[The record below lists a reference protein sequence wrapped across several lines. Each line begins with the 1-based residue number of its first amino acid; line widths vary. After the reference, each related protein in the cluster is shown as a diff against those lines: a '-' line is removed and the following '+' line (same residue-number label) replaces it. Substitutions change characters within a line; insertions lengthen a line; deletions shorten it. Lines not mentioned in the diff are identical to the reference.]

1 MRGLL
6 RFLAPYKKQLVI
18 GPFFKLLEAILE
30 LFLPTVMALVV
41 NNGVAKGDGPY
52 VVRMGLVMLGMS
64 VLGFCCSL
72 VCQWNAAH
80 ASQGFGTDLR
90 ASLFARI
97 SSFSY
102 AELDS
107 FGTQTL
113 TTRLTN
119 DVNQLQL
126 AVAMLIRLVVR
137 APFICVGAIVMALI
151 LNARLSLI
159 LIAVTPFFALLIYF
173 LIAKSSPLYRACQRK
188 LDLLGSLVGENLSG
202 VRVIRAFAK
211 SAHERARF
219 EKANDDLSATLAR
232 VTRLSAL
239 LSPATSFIVN
249 AAIVAILWAGGLE
262 IDAGGFSQGGLI
274 AYINYVTQVLL
285 ALIVVSNLVVLFT
298 KAFASAGRVA
308 ELLDTEPSITG
319 SAPALPEVREASGA
333 GPAARP
339 LVEFRE
345 VSFAYYHTAER
356 ALEGIDLS
364 MGEGESLGIIG
375 ATGSGKTSLVNLVG
389 RFYEA
394 TEGRVLF
401 LGRDVRDWPLEE
413 LRRQIGY
420 VPQESLLFTG
430 TVASNLR
437 LGAEGASEEELREAA
452 RIAQAE
458 SFIEELP
465 GGYESPVLRGG
476 KNFSGGQRQRLAIA
490 RALAARPR
498 LIILD
503 DSTSALDFLTEAN
516 FRRALAS
523 RRPGLATIFISQ
535 RTSSIRDCDRI
546 VVMDDG
552 RIAAQGSHDELL
564 ASCGL
569 YREICR
575 AQDEKGKVADG
586 GAASAGGRD
595 GEAGVRA

>member
-1 MRGLL
+1 MRSLL
-6 RFLAPYKKQLVI
+6 VFLGPYKRQCVI

-30 LFLPTVMALVV
+30 LLLPTVMALVV
-41 NNGVAKGDGPY
+41 NNGVARGDGAY

-72 VCQWNAAH
+72 VCQYNAAR

-102 AELDS
+102 AELDA

-137 APFICVGAIVMALI
+137 APFICIGAIVMAMI

-159 LIAVTPFFALLIYF
+159 LIAVTPFFALLIYL
-173 LIAKSSPLYRACQRK
+173 LIAKSSPLYRACQGK
-188 LDLLGSLVGENLSG
+188 LDALGTVVSENLSG

-211 SAHERARF
+211 SSHERERF
-219 EKANDDLSATLAR
+219 EKANDDLTATLTR

-239 LSPATSFIVN
+239 LSPLTSFIVN
-249 AAIVAILWAGGLE
+249 MAIVAILWAGGRQ
-262 IDAGGFSQGGLI
+262 INVGGFSQGGLI

-308 ELLDTEPSITG
+308 ELLNTEPSIVA
-319 SAPALPEVREASGA
+319 SAPSATVAPHAAVGQATTVATALVQFEG
-333 GPAARP
+333 
-339 LVEFRE
+339 
-345 VSFAYYHTAER
+345 VSFAYYHTADK
-356 ALEGIDLS
+356 ALEDIDLS
-364 MGEGESLGIIG
+364 VGEGESLGVIG
-375 ATGSGKTSLVNLVG
+375 ATGSGKTTLVNLVG
-389 RFYEA
+389 RLYDA

-401 LGRDVRDWPLEE
+401 DGRELRDWPLVG

-437 LGAEGASEEELREAA
+437 LGNEAASDEELREAA
-452 RIAQAE
+452 RIAQAD

-465 GGYESPVLRGG
+465 GRYEAAVLRGG

-490 RALAARPR
+490 RALAAAPR
-498 LIILD
+498 LLILD

-516 FRRALAS
+516 FRRALADS
-523 RRPGLATIFISQ
+523 RPGLATIFISQ
-535 RTSSIRDCDRI
+535 RVSSIRRCDRI
-546 VVMDDG
+546 AVMDDG
-552 RIAAQGSHDELL
+552 RIAAQGRHEELL
-564 ASCGL
+564 ASCEL
-569 YREICR
+569 YRSICQ
-575 AQDEKGKVADG
+575 AQEEKD
-586 GAASAGGRD
+586 GAAGGGTPGADAR
-595 GEAGVRA
+595 VRA

>member
-1 MRGLL
+1 MRSLL
-6 RFLAPYKKQLVI
+6 RFLGPYKKQCIV

-30 LFLPTVMALVV
+30 LLLPTVMALVV
-41 NNGVAKGDGPY
+41 NNGVAKGDGAY
-52 VVRMGLVMLGMS
+52 VVRMGLAMLGMS

-72 VCQWNAAH
+72 VCQYNAAR

-90 ASLFARI
+90 AALFARI

-102 AELDS
+102 AELDA

-137 APFICVGAIVMALI
+137 APFICIGAIVMAMI
-151 LNARLSLI
+151 LNPRLSLI
-159 LIAVTPFFALLIYF
+159 LIAVTPFFALLIYI
-173 LIAKSSPLYRACQRK
+173 LIAKSSPLYRACQGK
-188 LDLLGSLVGENLSG
+188 LDALGTVVSENLSG

-211 SAHERARF
+211 SAQERDRF
-219 EKANDDLSATLAR
+219 EAANDDLTATLTR

-239 LSPATSFIVN
+239 LSPLTSFIVN
-249 AAIVAILWAGGLE
+249 MAVVAILWAGGRQ
-262 IDAGGFSQGGLI
+262 INSGGFSQGGLI

-308 ELLDTEPSITG
+308 ELLQTEPSIVD
-319 SAPALPEVREASGA
+319 SAPRTTVAPATTVAQALVQFEG
-333 GPAARP
+333 
-339 LVEFRE
+339 
-345 VSFAYYHTAER
+345 VSFAYYHTADK
-356 ALEGIDLS
+356 ALEDIDVS
-364 MGEGESLGIIG
+364 VGEGESLGVIG
-375 ATGSGKTSLVNLVG
+375 ATGSGKTTFVNLVG
-389 RFYEA
+389 RLYDA

-401 LGRDVRDWPLEE
+401 CGRDVRDWPLVE

-437 LGAEGASEEELREAA
+437 LGNEAASDEELREAA
-452 RIAQAE
+452 RIAQADV
-458 SFIEELP
+458 FIEELP
-465 GGYESPVLRGG
+465 GGYEAAVLRGG
-476 KNFSGGQRQRLAIA
+476 KNLSGGQRQRLAIA
-490 RALAARPR
+490 RALAAAPR
-498 LIILD
+498 LLILD

-523 RRPGLATIFISQ
+523 FRPGLATVFISQ
-535 RTSSIRDCDRI
+535 RVSSIRRCDRI
-546 VVMDDG
+546 AVMDDG
-552 RIAAQGSHDELL
+552 RIAAQGRHEELL
-564 ASCGL
+564 ASCRL
-569 YREICR
+569 YRSICQ
-575 AQDEKGKVADG
+575 AQEETDG
-586 GAASAGGRD
+586 SAGG
-595 GEAGVRA
+595 GAPAAEARARA